1 MNGRSS
7 LGWLVPL
14 AGVGF
19 VVLGIISF
27 IVQGEPKS
35 ADDPVNEIVDFYLD
49 NKDTIIAAQVIG
61 AIAGLL
67 LIVFGVYLANVLRAA
82 DEGARVLPLLPLIGF
97 VIMNIGFAIDG
108 TILIALAEAADDIE
122 PTSVQTLQ
130 ALWDNDFL
138 PIAFGIMVFL
148 FSFGIAVVR
157 SGALPKWLGWVAIG
171 LGVIAL
177 IPPIGFASFIGA
189 ALLILIVSI
198 LLTVRARP
206 EGSAPATA

>member
-1 MNGRSS
+1 MNGRSG
-7 LGWLVPL
+7 LGWLMPL

-19 VVLGIISF
+19 VVLGIVSF

-49 NKDTIIAAQVIG
+49 NKDSIIAGQVIG
-61 AIAGLL
+61 AISGLL
-67 LIVFGVYLANVLRAA
+67 LLAFGAYLATVLRAA
-82 DEGARVLPLLPLIGF
+82 DERTWVLPLLPLLGF
-97 VIMNIGFAIDG
+97 VIMDVGFAIDG
-108 TILIALAEAADDIE
+108 TILIALAEAADEIE

-130 ALWDNDFL
+130 AFWDNDFL
-138 PIAFGIMVFL
+138 PIALGIMVFL

-157 SGALPKWLGWVAIG
+157 SRALPKWLGWVAIV
-171 LGVIAL
+171 LGIVGL

-198 LLTVRARP
+198 LLTVRARQ
-206 EGSAPATA
+206 EASAPATV

>member
-1 MNGRSS
+1 M
-7 LGWLVPL
+7 GWLLPL
-14 AGVGF
+14 AGAGF

-49 NKDTIIAAQVIG
+49 NKDSIIVAQVIG

-67 LIVFGVYLANVLRAA
+67 LIVFGAYLATVLRAA
-82 DEGARVLPLLPLIGF
+82 DEGIWVLPLLPLIGF
-97 VIMNIGFAIDG
+97 VVMNIGFAIDG

-130 ALWDNDFL
+130 AFWDNDFL
-138 PIAFGIMVFL
+138 PLALGILIFL

-157 SGALPKWLGWVAIG
+157 SGALPKWLGWVAIV
-171 LGVIAL
+171 LGIVGL

-198 LLTVRARP
+198 LLTVRARR
-206 EGSAPATA
+206 EGSAPAAA